1 MQLNIKKTIKKWAE
15 DLNRHLSE
23 KNIQMYSPQGRKES
37 DTAEQ
42 LSTLAR

>member
-23 KNIQMYSPQGRKES
+23 KDIQMTYRAHEKMLISVNY
-37 DTAEQ
+37 
-42 LSTLAR
+42 